1 MNLTLNDAQLRVLQ
15 WVADGADLDNPP
27 TETFKTS
34 APALKARGLVT
45 LDKRRGHWS
54 IAITEAG
61 RFYLE
66 HGRHPDATTPEQK
79 KSSPA
84 KPRKP
89 KPEELTP
96 QPAEPPEAPQPV
108 QPVRVVKDE
117 TIPMATRITKPHP
130 AIGALL
136 DHEARLDVPIE
147 HRRRALIILHSF
159 VQHGLSRGWTATA
172 IPSRKT
178 KDPWNG
184 RTIKESPGP
193 TLFTVDAGD
202 AAVSVRI
209 TMQQD
214 RKPHIPTAEELAEQA
229 RYSWNRP
236 PQYDFFP
243 STRMRLEL
251 SEGRE
256 KYRLDDTVATRV
268 EDKLLRGIT
277 WVEQRSAEAR
287 RIAERQRQWALEQ
300 AERQRRAEEMRQRA
314 TRYTAWFETLERLR
328 SDYKRHQELSDTVAA
343 LRDVADRRSP
353 DAEHAELLNSYV
365 AWAEEHLAEADPLR
379 AIELPRGERPD
390 LSYNEWR
397 DWKRQ
402 HPERW

>member
-15 WVADGADLDNPP
+15 WVANGADLENPP

-54 IAITEAG
+54 IAITDAG
-61 RFYLE
+61 KFYLE
-66 HGRHPDATTPEQK
+66 HGRHPDEKTAGPK
-79 KSSPA
+79 KPSPV
-84 KPRKP
+84 KPQKP
-89 KPEELTP
+89 KPEESAP
-96 QPAEPPEAPQPV
+96 QPAEPAEAPKPAQPA
-108 QPVRVVKDE
+108 RVVKDE
-117 TIPMATRITKPHP
+117 SIPMAARITKPHP
-130 AIGALL
+130 AIRALL
-136 DHEARLDVPIE
+136 DHEARLGVPIE
-147 HRRRALIILHSF
+147 HRRRALVILHSF
-159 VQHGLSRGWTATA
+159 VQHGLRRGWTATA
-172 IPSRKT
+172 IPSTKT

-236 PQYDFFP
+236 PQYDYFP

-256 KYRLDDTVATRV
+256 KYRLDDTVATCV
-268 EDKLLRGIT
+268 EDKLLRGIA
-277 WVEQRSAEAR
+277 WVEEQSAEAR
-287 RIAERQRQWALEQ
+287 RIAERQRQWALER
-300 AERQRRAEEMRQRA
+300 AEEQRRAEEMRQRA
-314 TRYTAWFETLERLR
+314 SRYTAWFETLERLR
-328 SDYKRHQELSDTVAA
+328 SDFKRHQELRDTVAA

-353 DAEHAELLNSYV
+353 DAEHAELLNNYV
-365 AWAEEHLAEADPLR
+365 AWAEEYLNEADPLR